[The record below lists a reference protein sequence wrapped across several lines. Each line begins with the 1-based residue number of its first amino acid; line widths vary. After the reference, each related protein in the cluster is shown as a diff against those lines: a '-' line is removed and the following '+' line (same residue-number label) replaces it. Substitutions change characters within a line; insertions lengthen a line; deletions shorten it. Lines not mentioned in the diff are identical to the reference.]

1 MICVSQAGASCPLT
15 CALGIFMGAFHPA
28 LCPGSASARN
38 RDAWCSVGAHGF
50 YHGKW
55 PLAFQIAHFFPL
67 RGRVI
72 WSPLV
77 NTPPIGP
84 ENRVSPV
91 GRSAGSSSPIEKK
104 RHFRRDLPTFSTPVL
119 SSRDRDVAGRVRSR
133 CQPKVCWLAGRDL
146 ACAASST
153 ATARLRLLVVSANST
168 CCLHCKCGATRCA
181 NPHAAILPVADVGAA
196 LVGT

>member
-1 MICVSQAGASCPLT
+1 MVCHT
-15 CALGIFMGAFHPA
+15 
-28 LCPGSASARN
+28 
-38 RDAWCSVGAHGF
+38 
-50 YHGKW
+50 
-55 PLAFQIAHFFPL
+55 
-67 RGRVI
+67 
-72 WSPLV
+72 
-77 NTPPIGP
+77 
-84 ENRVSPV
+84 SPV
-91 GRSAGSSSPIEKK
+91 DYWEASPDGEDECERRHRHRSPNRSHARSRPQRINNECVATRQTWQVACQVAVKKERGLLSAAQQGRRRRSLTYTPHLAIFGPRE
-104 RHFRRDLPTFSTPVL
+104 RHYKTCRCCDLPTFSTPVL